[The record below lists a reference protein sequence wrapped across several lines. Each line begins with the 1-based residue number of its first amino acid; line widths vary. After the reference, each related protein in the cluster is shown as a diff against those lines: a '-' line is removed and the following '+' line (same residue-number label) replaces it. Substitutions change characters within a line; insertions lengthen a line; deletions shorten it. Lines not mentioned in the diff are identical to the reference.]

1 MASGATK
8 QCCLASVIEDRR
20 MFELGIAAI
29 GAISL
34 SIFLVHALEA
44 YLTH

>member
-1 MASGATK
+1 VLPLH
-8 QCCLASVIEDRR
+8 QLFEDRR